1 MKTSRSHHSLT
12 LNLISLVIILV
23 FIQSCTQLSELAN
36 ISKPSLS
43 VVDMNITGLT
53 LQDIELTADVEIDNP
68 NNVGID
74 LSSYSYALDINDRN
88 FVAGNEQRGMTIKA
102 KNKNVV
108 QVPITLTFTELLETF
123 QSMKD
128 QDESDYSFSADFG
141 FELPV
146 LGMVN
151 VPVQYAGKIPVVK
164 KPGISINN
172 FSVENLSM
180 TGADLLVELNIQNP
194 NDFQLRIDD
203 LDFDLEVN
211 GLRSFAGTI
220 EDEVRLDGKST
231 QTIQLPFDI
240 SFLNAG
246 MAAYR
251 LLNSNDDLEYKL
263 TGSTLIGSDLPYFKK
278 SNFDFDKSGSVNI
291 LR

>member
-53 LQDIELTADVEIDNP
+53 LQDIELTADVQIDNP

-123 QSMKD
+123 QSMID